1 MGVVCSSPWHWI
13 LSLSRLGMTFF
24 LRIIFPRRDQVGEEE
39 VLAAIAMVGVW
50 MLDVGCGLAENVSQI
65 TFTVT
70 NI

>member
-1 MGVVCSSPWHWI
+1 M
-13 LSLSRLGMTFF
+13 
-24 LRIIFPRRDQVGEEE
+24 GEEE